1 MSDPFSFD
9 FHVEGVPRPA
19 FVDALGEELAVVA
32 ATMPPTI
39 GVTAK
44 RVGVLADTHCV
55 SADGSDLPDAVLEA
69 LVGCDVILHC
79 GDLSGIAV
87 LDRLSTLAPVLSVRS
102 RIDPPADGVRLH
114 DGPLLVRAGHT
125 LIGMSADIPE
135 SMDPVELFG
144 THVDLAL
151 SGTSH
156 VPHVGRN
163 GSTLLINPGSPTI
176 PLSGSGPTLAV
187 VDLDGPRSA
196 VHIVHLP
203 RSRS

>member
-1 MSDPFSFD
+1 MPDQFPMELP
-9 FHVEGVPRPA
+9 VEAVPRPA
-19 FVDALGEELAVVA
+19 FVESLGHELAVAA
-32 ATMPPTI
+32 ATLPPTI
-39 GVTAK
+39 RVTAQ

-55 SADGSDLPDAVLEA
+55 SADGADLPGSVLEA
-69 LVGCDVILHC
+69 LDGCDLILHC
-79 GDLSGIAV
+79 GDLSAGAV

-125 LIGMSADIPE
+125 LIGMSADIPDDI
-135 SMDPVELFG
+135 DPADLFG
-144 THVDLAL
+144 TDVDLAL

-156 VPHVGRN
+156 VPRVGRT
-163 GSTLLINPGSPTI
+163 GSTLLVNPGSPTI
-176 PLSGSGPTLAV
+176 PLSDSGPTIAV
-187 VDLDGPRSA
+187 IDLDGRRST